1 MSGLLVDAFTLSM
14 GDSLVLGMSPSRSAY
29 PQTKNPNT

>member
-14 GDSLVLGMSPSRSAY
+14 GDSLVLGMSPSRSE
-29 PQTKNPNT
+29 NPETAKP